1 MIRYLFAKDPFSG
14 ALEVG
19 RDDKAWLA
27 QIIRKKLYDVV
38 ATIKCILMLS
48 LNSF

>member
-1 MIRYLFAKDPFSG
+1 MGNREPQIFYLESDMIRYWFAKGPFSG

-27 QIIRKKLYDVV
+27 QIIRKKL
-38 ATIKCILMLS
+38 
-48 LNSF
+48 